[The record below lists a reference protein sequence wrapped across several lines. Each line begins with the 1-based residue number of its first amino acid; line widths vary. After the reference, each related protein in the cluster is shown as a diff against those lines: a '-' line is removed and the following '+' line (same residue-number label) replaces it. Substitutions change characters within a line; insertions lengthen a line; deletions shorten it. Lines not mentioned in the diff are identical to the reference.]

1 MGRERNPGVLT
12 SAPPRGLA
20 VLHNP
25 DVASPEM
32 SPDVLARPGTMGGE
46 KPSRQEPGSGKGTLS
61 SDSPLFPSRLSLLL
75 LLRDPY
81 LPQALYPHFLV
92 PPKFQLCPGLQICL
106 GLQRAETALYPNSRP
121 SHQSFVISESP
132 KRLVSHA
139 LLHSPM
145 SRLGVGGGGEPV
157 QGPSNYPQLLTRAPR
172 PPNLLPW
179 LLQASSIISL
189 PQTPPHLPQADP

>member
-1 MGRERNPGVLT
+1 LGWGVERNPGVLT

-25 DVASPEM
+25 DVASPGM

-46 KPSRQEPGSGKGTLS
+46 RPSRQEPGSGKGTLS

-92 PPKFQLCPGLQICL
+92 PAKFQLCPGLQICL
-106 GLQRAETALYPNSRP
+106 GLQIAAVYPNSLP
-121 SHQSFVISESP
+121 SYQSFVISESP
-132 KRLVSHA
+132 KRPVSHA
-139 LLHSPM
+139 LHSPM
-145 SRLGVGGGGEPV
+145 SRAGGPV
-157 QGPSNYPQLLTRAPR
+157 PGPSNYPQLPTRPR
-172 PPNLLPW
+172 PPNLLLW
-179 LLQASSIISL
+179 LLQASSITCL
-189 PQTPPHLPQADP
+189 PQTPPHLPQTDT

>member
-1 MGRERNPGVLT
+1 MERNPGVLT

-25 DVASPEM
+25 DVASPGM

-46 KPSRQEPGSGKGTLS
+46 RPSRQKPGSGKGTLS

-92 PPKFQLCPGLQICL
+92 PAKFQLCPGLQICL
-106 GLQRAETALYPNSRP
+106 GLQISALYPNSPP
-121 SHQSFVISESP
+121 SYQSFFISESP
-132 KRLVSHA
+132 KRPVSHA
-139 LLHSPM
+139 LHSPM
-145 SRLGVGGGGEPV
+145 SRAGGACPGSLKLSPT
-157 QGPSNYPQLLTRAPR
+157 SYP
-172 PPNLLPW
+172 PPALPISSCGFSKLLPSPVFPKP
-179 LLQASSIISL
+179 LPTSL
-189 PQTPPHLPQADP
+189 KLTPNTLSRP

>member
-1 MGRERNPGVLT
+1 MERNPGVLT

-25 DVASPEM
+25 DVASPGM

-46 KPSRQEPGSGKGTLS
+46 RPSRQEPGSGKGTLS

-92 PPKFQLCPGLQICL
+92 PAKFQLCPGLQICL
-106 GLQRAETALYPNSRP
+106 GLQISALYPNSLP
-121 SHQSFVISESP
+121 SYQSSVISEYP
-132 KRLVSHA
+132 KRPVSHA
-139 LLHSPM
+139 LLHSSM
-145 SRLGVGGGGEPV
+145 SRLGWGEPV
-157 QGPSNYPQLLTRAPR
+157 PGPSNYPQLLPATPH
-172 PPNLLPW
+172 PP
-179 LLQASSIISL
+179 S
-189 PQTPPHLPQADP
+189 QTPPVASPSFLHHLSSPNPAPPPSN

>member
-1 MGRERNPGVLT
+1 MERNPGVLT

-25 DVASPEM
+25 DVASPGM

-46 KPSRQEPGSGKGTLS
+46 RPSRQEPGSGKGTLF

-92 PPKFQLCPGLQICL
+92 PAKFQLCPGLQICL
-106 GLQRAETALYPNSRP
+106 GLQISALYPNSLP
-121 SHQSFVISESP
+121 SYQSSVISEYP
-132 KRLVSHA
+132 KRPVSHA
-139 LLHSPM
+139 LLHSSM
-145 SRLGVGGGGEPV
+145 SRLGVGGACPGSLKLSPT
-157 QGPSNYPQLLTRAPR
+157 SYPAPPLR
-172 PPNLLPW
+172 PPKLLPW
-179 LLQASSIISL
+179 LLQASSITCLHQI
-189 PQTPPHLPQADP
+189 PPHLPQTDP